1 MDFSSGN
8 SATDNGGAQRSAAS
22 LFQNNSNN
30 HEPQHATHS
39 INENDEN
46 LDNHILL
53 IGQELRGNGNN
64 EPRSANLVSDSVLN
78 RIIRNSDTRNN
89 NETAAVQET
98 NGNRNH
104 SYYNN
109 ITSNIPES
117 RYTVK
122 KWFASHPERQTE
134 LINLFIDQLTWTNHL
149 NFTEAIKMLRS
160 NFDFPFAGA
169 RVLKRQYSSII
180 SNLQK
185 KINDNAHLDE
195 FDMLVMRL
203 RDKKKECEDNKTA
216 QANRR
221 EEKNENFNHVN
232 SRRQESEVENSVEQ
246 NGEDDDS
253 YDEDDDDDDDE
264 EEIDDER
271 EIVPIRVNGSI
282 SQANPLA
289 QSHNS
294 NVNGSNNLSKA
305 IINNIQQQIQT
316 IFSNTSSVNADRQQV
331 AEIAMLQERIRT
343 LQETVEELKH
353 VNTGYQA
360 IINEKNEYIK
370 KKDESYVKLVDNLLN
385 VQQDFQKTIK
395 EMFSKL

>member
-1 MDFSSGN
+1 MDFLSGD
-8 SATDNGGAQRSAAS
+8 SANAKGGAQRLTPS

-30 HEPQHATHS
+30 NEPQHATHS

-53 IGQELRGNGNN
+53 IGQNLRRNGNS
-64 EPRSANLVSDSVLN
+64 EQRSPKIVSESVLN
-78 RIIRNSDTRNN
+78 RIIHNTDNRNN
-89 NETAAVQET
+89 NETAPVHET
-98 NGNRNH
+98 NGNLSH

-169 RVLKRQYSSII
+169 RVLKRQYNSII

-185 KINDNAHLDE
+185 KINDNAQLDE

-203 RDKKKECEDNKTA
+203 RDKKKECEDNKSA

-221 EEKNENFNHVN
+221 EEKHENYNHVI
-232 SRRQESEVENSVEQ
+232 SPGQESEGENSADQ
-246 NGEDDDS
+246 NAEDDDS
-253 YDEDDDDDDDE
+253 YDEDE
-264 EEIDDER
+264 EDDDER
-271 EIVPIRVNGSI
+271 EIDPTPVNGSA
-282 SQANPLA
+282 SQANLSTQPH
-289 QSHNS
+289 SSNINS
-294 NVNGSNNLSKA
+294 SNRLSQA
-305 IINNIQQQIQT
+305 IMNNIQQQIQSV
-316 IFSNTSSVNADRQQV
+316 FSNTLSTNTERHYI
-331 AEIAMLQERIRT
+331 AEISMQKEKIKALQATIEK
-343 LQETVEELKH
+343 LKQ

-360 IINEKNEYIK
+360 IINEKDEHIK
-370 KKDESYVKLVDNLLN
+370 KKDESYMKLVDNMLN